1 MIIALKH
8 TIDVV
13 LKKNELGKITVMEF
27 NSALSEI
34 VSNIQ
39 SSLFPGFRKLNYRKM
54 RFQATPN
61 YGDEA
66 SFLEQA
72 MEYYVTEKEV
82 LSVDSKVDIK
92 ESFDD
97 ELFLIKDVATSQ
109 VSAEKLKLTEFN
121 TISKSKKFKPSDC
134 SPIYTMNNGILK
146 IAPEPKN
153 KKLEVV
159 YFRKVKAPKLTYN
172 IVQGQEV
179 YNPDAQ
185 DFQDIDVHPIMHHA
199 VFIELL
205 LYFGLNLK
213 EEYAIQMAQQMK
225 QEEQMKQ
232 Q

>member
-1 MIIALKH
+1 MIIALKN

-13 LKKNELGKITVMEF
+13 LNHNQLGKITVEEF
-27 NSALSEI
+27 NSALAEI

-66 SFLEQA
+66 FFLEQA
-72 MEYYVTEKEV
+72 MEHYVTEKEV
-82 LSVDSKVDIK
+82 LSVDGKMNIK
-92 ESFDD
+92 ENFGK
-97 ELFLIKDVATSQ
+97 ELFLIKDVSTTKIA
-109 VSAEKLKLTEFN
+109 AEKLKLTEFN
-121 TISKSKKFKPSDC
+121 TISKSSKFKPSNC
-134 SPIYTMNNGILK
+134 SPIYTLNNGILK
-146 IAPEPKN
+146 ISPEPID

-159 YFRKVKAPKLTYN
+159 YFRKVKTPKLTYK
-172 IVQGQEV
+172 IIMGQET
-179 YNPDAQ
+179 YNPDAA

-213 EEYAIQMAQQMK
+213 EEYAIQMATQMK
-225 QEEQMKQ
+225 QEEQIKQ

>member
-1 MIIALKH
+1 MIIALKN

-13 LKKNELGKITVMEF
+13 LNHNQLGKITVEEF
-27 NSALSEI
+27 NSALAEI

-66 SFLEQA
+66 FFLEQA
-72 MEYYVTEKEV
+72 MEHYVTEKEV
-82 LSVDSKVDIK
+82 LSVDGKVDITEK
-92 ESFDD
+92 LKD
-97 ELFLIKDVATSQ
+97 LFLIKDVFTDKAK
-109 VSAEKLKLTEFN
+109 AEKLKLTEFN
-121 TISKSKKFKPSDC
+121 TIAKLKRFNPSAC
-134 SPIYTMNNGILK
+134 SPAYTLNNGILK
-146 IAPEPKN
+146 ISPEPVD

-159 YFRKVKAPKLTYN
+159 YFRKVKTPKLTYK
-172 IVQGQEV
+172 IIMGQET
-179 YNPDAQ
+179 YNPDAA

-213 EEYAIQMAQQMK
+213 EEYAIQMATQMK
-225 QEEQMKQ
+225 QEEQIKQ

>member
-1 MIIALKH
+1 MIIALKE

-13 LKKNELGKITVMEF
+13 LNHNKLGKITVAEF

-54 RFQATPN
+54 RFQSTPN

-66 SFLEQA
+66 FFLEQA
-72 MEYYVTEKEV
+72 MEHYVDEKEV
-82 LSVDSKVDIK
+82 DSVNSKVDLL
-92 ESFDD
+92 ESIED
-97 ELFLIKDVATSQ
+97 LFLVKDVFTDKAK
-109 VSAEKLKLTEFN
+109 AEKLKLTEFN
-121 TISKSKKFKPSDC
+121 TISKLKRFNPSSC
-134 SPIYTMNNGILK
+134 SPVYTFNNGTLK

-179 YNPDAQ
+179 YNPDAE
-185 DFQDIDVHPIMHHA
+185 DYQDIDVHPIMHHA